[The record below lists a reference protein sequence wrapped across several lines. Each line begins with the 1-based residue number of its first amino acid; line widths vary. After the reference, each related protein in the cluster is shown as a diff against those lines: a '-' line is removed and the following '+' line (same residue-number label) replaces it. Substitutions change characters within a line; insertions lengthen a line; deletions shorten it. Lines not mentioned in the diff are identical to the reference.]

1 MCRHLS
7 SPNRV
12 YIEQLQARRFQ
23 AAFHDLRK
31 ALQNFVAEIMIFLAL
46 RSQALAIQ
54 GDGAYCVNRAGV
66 ELPLVWS
73 EKPRPPKNFTL
84 AQRGDN
90 DWFVLRS
97 EDFEGYFSGAY
108 QVKSVC

>member
-46 RSQALAIQ
+46 RSQALAIHC
-54 GDGAYCVNRAGV
+54 DGAYCLHRTGV
-66 ELPLVWS
+66 ELPLIGCK
-73 EKPRPPKNFTL
+73 KPRPAKNFTL

-90 DWFVLRS
+90 NWFVLRR
-97 EDFEGYFSGAY
+97 EDFEGYFS
-108 QVKSVC
+108 